1 MFSDHLV
8 ADRSISPFYSISHI
22 ALTVP
27 GLLTFRLPP
36 QYPRMEDIPD
46 RACTTEDGMNGDLQK
61 IATTM
66 HNYYRRLSATGW
78 AEDAKG
84 GYTPLAKSMPALTYD
99 CTAGADKIAQKTK
112 DLIKDCPDA
121 SAVAPN
127 MGGSVNY
134 FLSKHDVPREEV
146 LREAIKTWAE
156 QISTVGVGK
165 DFVFKDD
172 AKYKEWFT
180 TKLSRSLALWQCV
193 QKLDLRQNVGRTAA
207 ERDLDRVVKKRET
220 QRQKDSE
227 GPQQNVFCCGPSEYR
242 GNGSEGPQQNRFVAP
257 FADDPIYETGKKTCV
272 CTAPKTCSKLGGLC
286 EAPATP

>member
-172 AKYKEWFT
+172 AKYKEYANV
-180 TKLSRSLALWQCV
+180 S
-193 QKLDLRQNVGRTAA
+193 QNIH
-207 ERDLDRVVKKRET
+207 DH
-220 QRQKDSE
+220 
-227 GPQQNVFCCGPSEYR
+227 P
-242 GNGSEGPQQNRFVAP
+242 
-257 FADDPIYETGKKTCV
+257 
-272 CTAPKTCSKLGGLC
+272 
-286 EAPATP
+286 